1 MYQPTADL
9 SSIRVALMPQ
19 GKDPDEV
26 IRQDPELWRSLVS
39 QALPLV
45 DYFLASAPERWD
57 LSTSEGK
64 AAAAQ
69 ELWPVIMA
77 IQNAFEQERYL
88 RRLADALGV
97 QTTTLEASLGKPS
110 QTAPRRRE
118 PAHRASITPF
128 EAESRDPREEH
139 LLSLVLQWPELRE
152 HVRELDPQ
160 ALDKAEDRQIFIS
173 WIECSIISKLLE
185 MLEEDLRQRVHYLLT
200 LLLPPMDPLQREQAA
215 KDCAYRLEERR
226 LRRMKAEEALL
237 LEGGNQPVEEERKRE
252 WEQQQLDT
260 NEKLKQIFTERG
272 GHNRR
277 G

>member
-1 MYQPTADL
+1 MDVITAHQHGFANVVAAMGTAITEKQL
-9 SSIRVALMPQ
+9 STLKRLSKNLVLALYADTAGEEAMLRCVGYENSLDAEVKVVVLPR

-97 QTTTLEASLGKPS
+97 QPATLEASLGKPS
-110 QTAPRRRE
+110 RAAPRRRE
-118 PAHRASITPF
+118 PAPRASVAPF
-128 EAESRDPREEH
+128 EAESRDPLAEH
-139 LLSLVLQWPELRE
+139 LLALMLQWPELRQQAQE
-152 HVRELDPQ
+152 VEPQ
-160 ALDKAEDRQIFIS
+160 SLERWENRQLFTL
-173 WIECSIISKLLE
+173 WIECSKIDKFQDTLG
-185 MLEEDLRQRVHYLLT
+185 EDIRQQANYLIALP
-200 LLLPPMDPLQREQAA
+200 LPPMDLRRREQA
-215 KDCAYRLEERR
+215 
-226 LRRMKAEEALL
+226 
-237 LEGGNQPVEEERKRE
+237 P
-252 WEQQQLDT
+252 
-260 NEKLKQIFTERG
+260 
-272 GHNRR
+272 
-277 G
+277 